1 MGLIIGFMMVYAPDS
16 GGFQASNISEC
27 NWEALVT
34 GAALKSCHAWI
45 NATPQAYAAH
55 AARVTQTV
63 EKGRSVHG
71 NLD

>member
-1 MGLIIGFMMVYAPDS
+1 MPLILVYS
-16 GGFQASNISEC
+16 GGFQASNVSKC